1 MRVTKR
7 NGSYENMK
15 FDKVTTRISNLTYDL
30 SSDVSATK
38 VAQKVLSAMYDGIK
52 TQEIDTLSAETCI
65 GMLTLHPDYEI
76 LATRLVASNLQK
88 IAPKSFS
95 SAMKILYDN
104 DVLSRDVWT
113 FVFSE
118 REKLNKSIQNDLD
131 FSLGFFG
138 IKTLEKSYLQKV
150 KGQILETPQY
160 MFMRVACGI
169 HSGDVDRVIETY
181 NYMSRGYF
189 IHATPTLFNAGTKYP
204 QLSSCFLLASKDDSI
219 DGIYDTL
226 KETAQISKWA
236 GGIGLH
242 IHNIRGNKSRINGT
256 NGVSD
261 GIVPMLRVFNST
273 ARYVNQAG
281 RRKGSFALYLEP
293 WHSDVMEF
301 LELRLN
307 QGDEEARTRDLFTA
321 LWIPDLFMKRVEED
335 GQWSLFSPDTA
346 PGLSDCYGDEFE
358 ELYKKY
364 EAEGRAVKTLPASK
378 VWMAILKSQVE
389 TGTPYMLYKDACN
402 KKSNQKNLGTIKSSN
417 LCVAPETK
425 ILTTDGYKT
434 ISDLRDVSTEVWNGE
449 EFSEVTVR
457 QTGENQKLLTVK
469 TSSGASL
476 RCTPYH
482 KFYISGQS
490 DPIEAKD
497 LKEGMKLIKSS
508 MPVINTSSETMKYAY
523 THGLFCADGTTS
535 QRGELKRC
543 SYKAHENGLC
553 KRHQQCVKEH
563 SEDGG
568 CQANSRTQQK
578 FLDLYH
584 GKRDLLKY
592 CDYDYYN
599 DDESVKRYRLR
610 LPKDMDEKYKV
621 PHDYSLQSKLEW
633 IAGLLDGDG
642 CVAGGTN
649 IQMASI
655 HIEFLNEILLLL
667 QTMGVSSKVTS
678 MRKKTTRLI
687 HGVEYETKALSR
699 LLISSKGVRT
709 LMELGTPFRRL
720 VFEGTPN
727 RSAERFNTIVC
738 VEDNGETGD
747 TYCFNEPKR
756 HMGVFNGILTG
767 NCTEIVQHTDKD
779 HTSVCNLGSL
789 ALPRYV
795 ENGKFNYQKLREVVR
810 VLTRNLNRVID
821 VNYYPVETAKRSN
834 LKNRPIGLGVQ
845 GLADVFNLCGLA
857 FDSKEARDMNLAIFE
872 TIYYAA
878 LEESIEL
885 AKQEGVYETYE
896 DSPASQGTLQF
907 DMWDNPRFSGL
918 WDWPALKKKLAKW
931 GLRNS
936 LLVAPMPTASTAQIL
951 GNNECFEPYTTNIYL
966 RRTLAGEFVV
976 VNKHLVCDL
985 QKLGL
990 WSREMKDKLIA
1001 HNGSV
1006 QNIPEI
1012 PDNLKVLYTTVWEM
1026 SQKVI
1031 IDMARERGFFV
1042 DQSQSMNL
1050 FLENPNVSKL
1060 SSMHMYAWKSGLKTG
1075 MYYLRTKAKSKAI
1088 QFTLEPCTTCSA

>member
-104 DVLSRDVWT
+104 DILSRDVWT

-364 EAEGRAVKTLPASK
+364 EAEGRAIKTLPASK

-417 LCVAPETK
+417 L
-425 ILTTDGYKT
+425 
-434 ISDLRDVSTEVWNGE
+434 
-449 EFSEVTVR
+449 
-457 QTGENQKLLTVK
+457 
-469 TSSGASL
+469 
-476 RCTPYH
+476 
-482 KFYISGQS
+482 
-490 DPIEAKD
+490 
-497 LKEGMKLIKSS
+497 
-508 MPVINTSSETMKYAY
+508 
-523 THGLFCADGTTS
+523 
-535 QRGELKRC
+535 
-543 SYKAHENGLC
+543 
-553 KRHQQCVKEH
+553 
-563 SEDGG
+563 
-568 CQANSRTQQK
+568 
-578 FLDLYH
+578 
-584 GKRDLLKY
+584 
-592 CDYDYYN
+592 
-599 DDESVKRYRLR
+599 
-610 LPKDMDEKYKV
+610 
-621 PHDYSLQSKLEW
+621 
-633 IAGLLDGDG
+633 
-642 CVAGGTN
+642 
-649 IQMASI
+649 
-655 HIEFLNEILLLL
+655 
-667 QTMGVSSKVTS
+667 
-678 MRKKTTRLI
+678 
-687 HGVEYETKALSR
+687 
-699 LLISSKGVRT
+699 
-709 LMELGTPFRRL
+709 
-720 VFEGTPN
+720 
-727 RSAERFNTIVC
+727 
-738 VEDNGETGD
+738 
-747 TYCFNEPKR
+747 
-756 HMGVFNGILTG
+756 
-767 NCTEIVQHTDKD
+767 CTEIVQHTDKD

>member
-417 LCVAPETK
+417 LC
-425 ILTTDGYKT
+425 
-434 ISDLRDVSTEVWNGE
+434 
-449 EFSEVTVR
+449 
-457 QTGENQKLLTVK
+457 
-469 TSSGASL
+469 
-476 RCTPYH
+476 
-482 KFYISGQS
+482 
-490 DPIEAKD
+490 
-497 LKEGMKLIKSS
+497 
-508 MPVINTSSETMKYAY
+508 
-523 THGLFCADGTTS
+523 
-535 QRGELKRC
+535 
-543 SYKAHENGLC
+543 
-553 KRHQQCVKEH
+553 
-563 SEDGG
+563 
-568 CQANSRTQQK
+568 
-578 FLDLYH
+578 
-584 GKRDLLKY
+584 
-592 CDYDYYN
+592 
-599 DDESVKRYRLR
+599 
-610 LPKDMDEKYKV
+610 
-621 PHDYSLQSKLEW
+621 
-633 IAGLLDGDG
+633 
-642 CVAGGTN
+642 
-649 IQMASI
+649 
-655 HIEFLNEILLLL
+655 
-667 QTMGVSSKVTS
+667 
-678 MRKKTTRLI
+678 
-687 HGVEYETKALSR
+687 
-699 LLISSKGVRT
+699 
-709 LMELGTPFRRL
+709 
-720 VFEGTPN
+720 
-727 RSAERFNTIVC
+727 
-738 VEDNGETGD
+738 
-747 TYCFNEPKR
+747 
-756 HMGVFNGILTG
+756 
-767 NCTEIVQHTDKD
+767 TEIIQHTDKD

-821 VNYYPVETAKRSN
+821 VNYYPVETAERSN

>member
-364 EAEGRAVKTLPASK
+364 EAEGRAIKTLPASK

-417 LCVAPETK
+417 LC
-425 ILTTDGYKT
+425 
-434 ISDLRDVSTEVWNGE
+434 
-449 EFSEVTVR
+449 
-457 QTGENQKLLTVK
+457 
-469 TSSGASL
+469 
-476 RCTPYH
+476 
-482 KFYISGQS
+482 
-490 DPIEAKD
+490 
-497 LKEGMKLIKSS
+497 
-508 MPVINTSSETMKYAY
+508 
-523 THGLFCADGTTS
+523 
-535 QRGELKRC
+535 
-543 SYKAHENGLC
+543 
-553 KRHQQCVKEH
+553 
-563 SEDGG
+563 
-568 CQANSRTQQK
+568 
-578 FLDLYH
+578 
-584 GKRDLLKY
+584 
-592 CDYDYYN
+592 
-599 DDESVKRYRLR
+599 
-610 LPKDMDEKYKV
+610 
-621 PHDYSLQSKLEW
+621 
-633 IAGLLDGDG
+633 
-642 CVAGGTN
+642 
-649 IQMASI
+649 
-655 HIEFLNEILLLL
+655 
-667 QTMGVSSKVTS
+667 
-678 MRKKTTRLI
+678 
-687 HGVEYETKALSR
+687 
-699 LLISSKGVRT
+699 
-709 LMELGTPFRRL
+709 
-720 VFEGTPN
+720 
-727 RSAERFNTIVC
+727 
-738 VEDNGETGD
+738 
-747 TYCFNEPKR
+747 
-756 HMGVFNGILTG
+756 
-767 NCTEIVQHTDKD
+767 TEIIQHTDKD

>member
-364 EAEGRAVKTLPASK
+364 EAEGRAIKTLPASK

-476 RCTPYH
+476 RCTP
-482 KFYISGQS
+482 
-490 DPIEAKD
+490 
-497 LKEGMKLIKSS
+497 
-508 MPVINTSSETMKYAY
+508 
-523 THGLFCADGTTS
+523 
-535 QRGELKRC
+535 
-543 SYKAHENGLC
+543 
-553 KRHQQCVKEH
+553 
-563 SEDGG
+563 
-568 CQANSRTQQK
+568 
-578 FLDLYH
+578 
-584 GKRDLLKY
+584 
-592 CDYDYYN
+592 
-599 DDESVKRYRLR
+599 
-610 LPKDMDEKYKV
+610 
-621 PHDYSLQSKLEW
+621 
-633 IAGLLDGDG
+633 
-642 CVAGGTN
+642 
-649 IQMASI
+649 
-655 HIEFLNEILLLL
+655 
-667 QTMGVSSKVTS
+667 
-678 MRKKTTRLI
+678 
-687 HGVEYETKALSR
+687 
-699 LLISSKGVRT
+699 
-709 LMELGTPFRRL
+709 
-720 VFEGTPN
+720 
-727 RSAERFNTIVC
+727 
-738 VEDNGETGD
+738 
-747 TYCFNEPKR
+747 
-756 HMGVFNGILTG
+756 
-767 NCTEIVQHTDKD
+767 
-779 HTSVCNLGSL
+779 
-789 ALPRYV
+789 
-795 ENGKFNYQKLREVVR
+795 
-810 VLTRNLNRVID
+810 
-821 VNYYPVETAKRSN
+821 
-834 LKNRPIGLGVQ
+834 
-845 GLADVFNLCGLA
+845 
-857 FDSKEARDMNLAIFE
+857 
-872 TIYYAA
+872 
-878 LEESIEL
+878 
-885 AKQEGVYETYE
+885 
-896 DSPASQGTLQF
+896 
-907 DMWDNPRFSGL
+907 
-918 WDWPALKKKLAKW
+918 
-931 GLRNS
+931 
-936 LLVAPMPTASTAQIL
+936 
-951 GNNECFEPYTTNIYL
+951 
-966 RRTLAGEFVV
+966 
-976 VNKHLVCDL
+976 
-985 QKLGL
+985 
-990 WSREMKDKLIA
+990 
-1001 HNGSV
+1001 
-1006 QNIPEI
+1006 
-1012 PDNLKVLYTTVWEM
+1012 
-1026 SQKVI
+1026 
-1031 IDMARERGFFV
+1031 
-1042 DQSQSMNL
+1042 
-1050 FLENPNVSKL
+1050 
-1060 SSMHMYAWKSGLKTG
+1060 
-1075 MYYLRTKAKSKAI
+1075 
-1088 QFTLEPCTTCSA
+1088 